1 MTQSCIS
8 DFSTL
13 SPVSSTDLVLSLST
27 DNMSSGDRT
36 DSEDYVLLDHSVFR
50 RTSIPSVPSS
60 VTTLSEAFSNSEGE
74 LLSWFPRLTVEDRPN
89 DTPAPTSSGCSTPNK
104 SSIGIFDDIPLS
116 SYAVAA
122 SFISSYIATP
132 HPKRGEITVRLR
144 LLCALLIE
152 FGVSPPDT
160 LPTTLTS
167 ASKLLKKEIH
177 INIKQYVAVRNQ
189 GQAVLKKIMLPSQA
203 ALQKQLR
210 KKANRVPL
218 KWAKERGLEGLLV
231 RTCGGRA

>member
-122 SFISSYIATP
+122 SFISRHASSGSHFCLLATHITHQLHS
-132 HPKRGEITVRLR
+132 HP
-144 LLCALLIE
+144 
-152 FGVSPPDT
+152 
-160 LPTTLTS
+160 
-167 ASKLLKKEIH
+167 
-177 INIKQYVAVRNQ
+177 
-189 GQAVLKKIMLPSQA
+189 PSQA
-203 ALQKQLR
+203 RGDHRSPQTAMCS
-210 KKANRVPL
+210 AHRVWCEPTRHTPDNL
-218 KWAKERGLEGLLV
+218 DIRQ
-231 RTCGGRA
+231 